1 MANWKIL
8 IYFGISLAFLLFLTY
23 QDFTTFDSYFHMQV
37 AKYYRENWFST
48 FLQKV
53 GMVDLSTYPPL
64 AHQLLAI
71 IPPPL
76 EINYSLLTIIFA
88 ILLSLYSAKFINSYF
103 KTKNN
108 FWLIYFFVL
117 FNPALLITIFTF
129 GQFTTLVGLTFSF
142 ISLYYFSEFLN
153 KKQRKLLLLAS
164 LSLILTAY
172 SHILSFLILSISYL
186 LIVLFN
192 LRFIIKNLRIFL
204 PYFLFSFVLIL
215 LIYYPFFFKS
225 VIQKEIP
232 QWSRYPFENEWN
244 TKRFINM
251 YGLALPASL
260 LLPFM
265 IISLDKKQRKKALE
279 IYILA
284 LIFLVLSLGTTTP
297 IVKIFG
303 KAAYWLT
310 YERFLLVASTLFI
323 SLFASFLPKLEVT
336 LNRRRIPIYALLT
349 TTLWIIISFKLLLE
363 SHSIF
368 FQDPIKTYDKSIRP
382 QYTNFALEFL
392 NNFYGNYRYQTF
404 GYGRPI
410 GEIYFYSR
418 LPTLDT
424 DYFTGRT
431 IYWIREMGI
440 DEIDQ
445 IRNKTLLDI
454 FLNYATN
461 YSVRYVITF
470 DDFYFDYF
478 NSKGWRLLDQKT
490 FEWKKVAIWENP
502 ENVKEV
508 KFEKE
513 KHGLINYLR
522 GTFPLALLIV
532 FIFIVIKFQFKN

>member
-1 MANWKIL
+1 
-8 IYFGISLAFLLFLTY
+8 
-23 QDFTTFDSYFHMQV
+23 MQV
-37 AKYYRENWFST
+37 AKHYRENWFST
-48 FLQKV
+48 LLQEV

-71 IPPPL
+71 IPLPI
-76 EINYSLLTIIFA
+76 EVNYSLLTIVFA
-88 ILLSLYSAKFINSYF
+88 ILLSFYSAKFITYYL

-108 FWLIYFFVL
+108 FWLVYFLVL
-117 FNPALLITIFTF
+117 FSSALLITIFTF

-153 KKQRKLLLLAS
+153 KKQRKFLLLAS

-172 SHILSFLILSISYL
+172 SHLLSFLILSISYS

-192 LRFIIKNLRIFL
+192 LRFIIKNLRTILPFFFL
-204 PYFLFSFVLIL
+204 SLVLVL
-215 LIYYPFFFKS
+215 PIYYPLFFKS
-225 VIQKEIP
+225 IIQKEIS

-244 TKRFINM
+244 IKRFINM
-251 YGLALPASL
+251 YGLAFPVSL

-265 IISLDKKQRKKALE
+265 IISLDKKQKRKALE
-279 IYILA
+279 IYILV
-284 LIFLVLSLGTTTP
+284 LIFLVFSLGTTTP
-297 IVKIFG
+297 FVKIFG

-310 YERFLLVASTLFI
+310 YERFLLVASMLFI

-336 LNRRRIPIYALLT
+336 LNRRRVHIYALLT
-349 TTLWIIISFKLLLE
+349 IIFWIIISFKLLIE

-382 QYTNFALEFL
+382 EYTNFALEFL
-392 NNFYGNYRYQTF
+392 NNVSGNYRYQTF

-410 GEIYFYSR
+410 GEIYFYSK

-431 IYWIREMGI
+431 IDWIREMGI

-445 IRNKTLLDI
+445 IKNKMLLDI
-454 FLNYATN
+454 FLTYATN
-461 YSVRYVITF
+461 YSVKYVITF

-478 NSKGWRLLDQKT
+478 KSKGWKLLSQKT
-490 FEWKKVAIWENP
+490 FELKKVAIWENP
-502 ENVKEV
+502 ENVEEINY
-508 KFEKE
+508 EKE
-513 KHGLINYLR
+513 KYELINYCR
-522 GTFPLALLIV
+522 GTLPLALLFV
-532 FIFIVIKFQFKN
+532 FIFIKSYLKN